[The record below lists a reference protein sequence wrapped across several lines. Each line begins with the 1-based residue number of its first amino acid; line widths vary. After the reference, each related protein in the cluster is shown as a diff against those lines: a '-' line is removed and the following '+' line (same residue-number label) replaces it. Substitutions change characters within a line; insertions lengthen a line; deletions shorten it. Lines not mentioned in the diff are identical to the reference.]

1 MVCNL
6 LQIRMTYVCTW
17 PPLSIDLE
25 MKTVANNDD
34 MIAEHKFS
42 DVEIPNISKS
52 LSGKIM
58 EQCEQDTL
66 S

>member
-1 MVCNL
+1 M
-6 LQIRMTYVCTW
+6 CTW

>member
-1 MVCNL
+1 
-6 LQIRMTYVCTW
+6 
-17 PPLSIDLE
+17 
-25 MKTVANNDD
+25 MKIAANNDD
-34 MIAEHKFS
+34 MIAEHKVS

-52 LSGKIM
+52 WSGKIM